1 MIRYGEKLFVSVGGW
16 LLTAKED
23 RACYEDWAFL
33 IEDGIVSGHGPTK
46 DLSDK
51 YSTTDKLALNEHIV
65 CPGLINCHN
74 HAAMKLMR
82 GLGQGLNLDDWLH
95 QLFGRLKRAS

>member
-1 MIRYGEKLFVSVGGW
+1 MIRHGEKLFVSVGW
-16 LLTAKED
+16 LATTAKED

-33 IEDGIVSGHGPTK
+33 IEDGIVSDMGPRK

-74 HAAMKLMR
+74 HAVKLYAR
-82 GLGQGLNLDDWLH
+82 TRSRVKPR
-95 QLFGRLKRAS
+95 RLAPPSYLAV